1 MKNMKNMN
9 EEIEV
14 VKEEFNFEEKS
25 LELLLK
31 IKELFL
37 PKELIDS
44 E

>member
-1 MKNMKNMN
+1 MKKMN

-25 LELLLK
+25 IELLMK

-37 PKELIDS
+37 HKEVIDT

>member
-1 MKNMKNMN
+1 MKKMN

-14 VKEEFNFEEKS
+14 VNGEFNFEEKS
-25 LELLLK
+25 LELLMK

-37 PKELIDS
+37 PKELIDT